1 MTISAQN
8 DSISK
13 SVIRISENN
22 LNSIINRIVE
32 SKQKQLSLQNT
43 VASQQA
49 TKDTVTPN
57 LGVTSLNREI
67 DSLETVLK
75 TLNSRNRITLAPDNT
90 NLYLKQ
96 NLDVLHY
103 KLDELK
109 NLLEAHENRNVSTYI
124 SQKKPVNNKVPI
136 IIANTED
143 NEAYKQMLQAKLDSI
158 SNQINKNQTTEP
170 LTDLNLKTLNGIT
183 DKLDAL
189 QNELNLSKK
198 APANKIA
205 SSNYSYLLEKYSAFK
220 TQLYFENN
228 STSIDNNQGD
238 SLINLVSILKENDN
252 IDVFLKGFASKKGS
266 VLYNQNLSLL
276 RTESVKKDLIS
287 KGIHPTRI
295 LSMYY
300 GIDYKTSTEQ
310 EARRVD
316 ITLVIRK

>member
-32 SKQKQLSLQNT
+32 TKQKQLSLQNT

-109 NLLEAHENRNVSTYI
+109 NLLEAYENRNVSTYI

-170 LTDLNLKTLNGIT
+170 LSDLNLKTLNGIT

>member
-8 DSISK
+8 DSITK

-32 SKQKQLSLQNT
+32 AKQKQLSLQNT

-49 TKDTVTPN
+49 TKDTVTLN

-75 TLNSRNRITLAPDNT
+75 TLNSKNRITSAPDNT

-96 NLDVLHY
+96 NLDVLQY
-103 KLDELK
+103 KLDDLK
-109 NLLEAHENRNVSTYI
+109 NLLEAYEIRNVSTYI
-124 SQKKPVNNKVPI
+124 SEKKPVNNKVPI
-136 IIANTED
+136 IIANTQD
-143 NEAYKQMLQAKLDSI
+143 NAAYKQMLQAKLDSI

-170 LTDLNLKTLNGIT
+170 LSDLNLKTLNFIT
-183 DKLDAL
+183 EKLDSL
-189 QNELNLSKK
+189 QKELNLSKK

-205 SSNYSYLLEKYSAFK
+205 SSNYSHLLEKYSAFK

-228 STSIDNNQGD
+228 SASIDNNQSD
-238 SLINLVSILKENDN
+238 SLNNLVLILKEHDN
-252 IDVFLKGFASKKGS
+252 IDVLLKGFASKKGS
-266 VLYNQNLSLL
+266 DIYNQNLSML
-276 RTESVKKDLIS
+276 RAETVKKVLIS

-300 GIDYKTSTEQ
+300 GIDYKANTEQ

-316 ITLVIRK
+316 ITLIVRK